1 MSFARKRS
9 IARIREDL
17 LKSADLDMQVIER
30 AVPKHVPT
38 EQKAP
43 GLVRMVAGFVFI
55 RPDQPGQV
63 LVGVRR
69 RDTNRRHPGV
79 ISVPTIRIPEMI
91 ASELRVDPREGKSQC
106 FLTSSGTFGQPG
118 STESTAGLL
127 VELVLA
133 KKMIDGAILDQGLV
147 SGRCALRLALRQDVN
162 DPGGVDG
169 CIEDTLMLTI
179 VACWDEGVD
188 HLPVRSGS
196 YSPLAW
202 VPASELITSWDL
214 HDGLR
219 LFPDADPLRSVLEA
233 YACCLPLRYLT
244 IRSSLSCKDL

>member
-1 MSFARKRS
+1 MPVFG
-9 IARIREDL
+9 
-17 LKSADLDMQVIER
+17 Q
-30 AVPKHVPT
+30 AVPKRVSA

-43 GLVRMVAGFVFI
+43 GLLRMVAGFVFI
-55 RPDQPGQV
+55 RPDQPDQV

-79 ISVPTIRIPEMI
+79 ISVPTIRIPRLL
-91 ASELRVDPREGKSQC
+91 ASGLRVNPQEGKSQR
-106 FLTSSGTFGQPG
+106 FLRSSGTFGQPA
-118 STESTAGLL
+118 STESAAGLL

-133 KKMIDGAILDQGLV
+133 KKMIDGDILDQGLV
-147 SGRCALRLALRQDVN
+147 SGRCALRLAMRQDVN

-179 VACWDEGVD
+179 VACWEKGID

-202 VPASELITSWDL
+202 VPATELMASWDL

-219 LFPDADPLRSVLEA
+219 LFPNADPFEICIRGLCVLSAVEV
-233 YACCLPLRYLT
+233 LNNPQLLK
-244 IRSSLSCKDL
+244 L

>member
-1 MSFARKRS
+1 MAFARKRS
-9 IARIREDL
+9 IAKIREDL
-17 LKSADLDMQVIER
+17 LRSADLDRQVIER
-30 AVPKHVPT
+30 VVPKRVAT

-91 ASELRVDPREGKSQC
+91 ARELKVDPREGKSQR

-162 DPGGVDG
+162 DLGGVDG
-169 CIEDTLMLTI
+169 CIEDTLMFTI
-179 VACWDEGVD
+179 VACWDEGID
-188 HLPVRSGS
+188 HLPGRSGS

-219 LFPDADPLRSVLEA
+219 LFPDADPFEVCIRGLCVLSAVEV
-233 YACCLPLRYLT
+233 LT
-244 IRSSLSCKDL
+244 DPQLLEL